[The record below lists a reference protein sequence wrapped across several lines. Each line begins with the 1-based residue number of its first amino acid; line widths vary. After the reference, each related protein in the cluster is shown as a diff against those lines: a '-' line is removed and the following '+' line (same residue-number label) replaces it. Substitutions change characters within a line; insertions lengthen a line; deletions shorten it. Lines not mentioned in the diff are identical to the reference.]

1 MASRASVHFSFGLM
15 PYISSWW
22 FHTALRAN
30 SIPQQVADSI
40 HAFGVIWNE
49 SSAPIYRNALQSPRF
64 YAILNT
70 ERRWWYEKE
79 LQLLGNPS
87 KHSAIQIKADF
98 TYSFKRLPCYKFD
111 CICNFITR
119 NTPLDTWS
127 CFLFSC
133 IYFSSIVWQ
142 EKRSMGLV
150 GYHLWHSAFACHFS
164 LLYPFVWPISI
175 LCRHSGTSYH
185 FNGSLLRTSIGTK
198 LRILPF
204 VKSCCIIVR
213 LMRWLFEINFG
224 TITSTIMY
232 KQGVSLW
239 NWQTN

>member
-1 MASRASVHFSFGLM
+1 MQPAKNIFFVASWQTKQTIIRWSVLFFGGSGIEDLNPCAQNGPSRPPVPTIKLIM
-15 PYISSWW
+15 RSLPIS
-22 FHTALRAN
+22 RK
-30 SIPQQVADSI
+30 
-40 HAFGVIWNE
+40 
-49 SSAPIYRNALQSPRF
+49 ALQSPRF
-64 YAILNT
+64 YAILIT
-70 ERRWWYEKE
+70 GRRWGYEKE

-98 TYSFKRLPCYKFD
+98 TYPFKRLPCYKFD

-142 EKRSMGLV
+142 KKRSMGLV
-150 GYHLWHSAFACHFS
+150 GYHPWHSAFACHFR

-185 FNGSLLRTSIGTK
+185 FNS
-198 LRILPF
+198 
-204 VKSCCIIVR
+204 
-213 LMRWLFEINFG
+213 
-224 TITSTIMY
+224 Y
-232 KQGVSLW
+232 LW
-239 NWQTN
+239 HT